1 MGTEGGAILNSICN
15 HHYIAELDGLRAFA
29 ILSVI
34 FYHFGFNWA
43 KGGFLG
49 VDIFFVLSGYLVT
62 SKILSSRENFK
73 IKTFWKHRLCR
84 ILPSAYLMITV
95 TVLCVVFFNH
105 RLLANLLGDT
115 ISSISYTT
123 NWWFIFHKL
132 SYFDSFGSPSPFKHM
147 WYLAVQEQFYILWPF
162 ILITG
167 IKIAK
172 KTNWIPKII
181 FIGALLS
188 AALMSM
194 LYNPDADLSR
204 IYYGTDTRAFELL
217 IGSFLAAVLA
227 NVKPFA
233 NRISIKGKKL
243 LVSISIITFSIFI
256 FSAVFIDEYNTF
268 LYRGGLFLFSINSA
282 LLIACVCHSKGILNN
297 ILSWKPLSW
306 IGTRSYEIYL
316 WHYPI
321 MVLSTPVYEINNP
334 SWLRV
339 FFQLAA
345 TCIIAE
351 LSYRFIEQPIH
362 KLGFHEYCNYI
373 VNNLFKGKSK
383 AHTKKISIIVSVLV
397 IISLAVGISCM
408 AKSKPNSEKAK
419 VYSSDISTAQ
429 ISEQNSSN
437 DKNTNMPA
445 KNSKLASSKQNSIN
459 SNKPNSVIPN
469 NIAASSSAPYKKI
482 LAIGDSVMIDI
493 TPALNKKYSN
503 IKIDGKVGRQMREAI
518 PLVSRYVR
526 FNSPD
531 KAVIIE
537 LGTNGYFTGKQI
549 DKLLD
554 SFSKSHI
561 FLINTRVPRTWES
574 TDNKILEEKAKE
586 RKNVSLIDWHSTAI
600 EHPEYFG
607 PDGVHLNLKGDE
619 ALVSLIDECLKTK

>member
-1 MGTEGGAILNSICN
+1 MSSISN
-15 HHYIAELDGLRAFA
+15 HHYITELDGLRAFA

-34 FYHFGFNWA
+34 FYHFGFDWA

-73 IKTFWKHRLCR
+73 IKTFWKHRICR

-95 TVLCVVFFNH
+95 TVLCVMFFNH

-162 ILITG
+162 ILIAG
-167 IKIAK
+167 MKITK
-172 KTNWIPKII
+172 KTGRLSKII

-188 AALMSM
+188 ASLMGI
-194 LYNPDADLSR
+194 LYNPDGDLSR

-227 NVKPFA
+227 NINLSDNKVFIIKKKP
-233 NRISIKGKKL
+233 L
-243 LVSISIITFSIFI
+243 ELISIITFSIFI
-256 FSAVFIDEYNTF
+256 FSTVFIDEYNTF
-268 LYRGGLFLFSINSA
+268 LYRGGLFLFSLNSA
-282 LLIACVCHSKGILNN
+282 LLIACVCHSRGILNH
-297 ILSWKPLSW
+297 ILSWKPLRW
-306 IGTRSYEIYL
+306 IGTRSYGIYL

-334 SWLRV
+334 SYSRV
-339 FFQLAA
+339 FFQLTV

-351 LSYRFIEQPIH
+351 LSYRFIEQPIR
-362 KLGFHEYCNYI
+362 KLGFKGYYNHLASNI
-373 VNNLFKGKSK
+373 FKGHSK
-383 AHTKKISIIVSVLV
+383 AHINKISIIVSILV

-408 AKSKPNSEKAK
+408 SKSKPNSEKVK
-419 VYSSDISTAQ
+419 VYSSDINTAQ
-429 ISEQNSSN
+429 ISEHKSSN
-437 DKNTNMPA
+437 DKSMNIPS
-445 KNSKLASSKQNSIN
+445 KNSKLTSSKQNSID
-459 SNKPNSVIPN
+459 SNKPNSAIPSN
-469 NIAASSSAPYKKI
+469 KAASSLTPYKKI

-503 IKIDGKVGRQMREAI
+503 IKIDGKVGRQMTEAI
-518 PLVSRYVR
+518 PLASRYIR
-526 FNSPD
+526 FNAPD

-537 LGTNGYFTGKQI
+537 LGTNGYFTDKQL

-554 SFSKSHI
+554 TFSKSHI
-561 FLINTRVPRTWES
+561 FLINTRVPRSWES
-574 TDNKILEEKAKE
+574 KDNKILEEKTEE
-586 RKNVSLIDWHSTAI
+586 RNNVNLVDWHSTAI

-619 ALVSLIDECLKTK
+619 ALVDLIDECLKTK

>member
-1 MGTEGGAILNSICN
+1 MNSICN
-15 HHYIAELDGLRAFA
+15 HHYITGLDGLRAFA

-34 FYHFGFNWA
+34 FYHFGFDWA

-73 IKTFWKHRLCR
+73 IRTFWKHRLCR

-95 TVLCVVFFNH
+95 TVLCVMFFNH

-162 ILITG
+162 LLIAG
-167 IKIAK
+167 MKITK
-172 KTNWIPKII
+172 KAGRLSKII

-194 LYNPDADLSR
+194 LYNPDGDLSR

-227 NVKPFA
+227 NMNLSDNKVFIIRKKP
-233 NRISIKGKKL
+233 L
-243 LVSISIITFSIFI
+243 ELISIITFSIFI
-256 FSAVFIDEYNTF
+256 FSTVFIDEYNTF
-268 LYRGGLFLFSINSA
+268 LYRGGLFLFSLNTA
-282 LLIACVCHSKGILNN
+282 LLIACVCHSRGILNH
-297 ILSWKPLSW
+297 ILSWKPLRW
-306 IGTRSYEIYL
+306 IGTRSYGIYL

-334 SWLRV
+334 SYSRV
-339 FFQLAA
+339 FFQLAV

-351 LSYRFIEQPIH
+351 LSYRFIEQPIR
-362 KLGFHEYCNYI
+362 KLGFKEYNNCL
-373 VNNLFKGKSK
+373 VNNLFKGKSMVH
-383 AHTKKISIIVSVLV
+383 AKKIPIIISVLV
-397 IISLAVGISCM
+397 VISLAIGISGM
-408 AKSKPNSEKAK
+408 AKIKSNSEKVK
-419 VYSSDISTAQ
+419 VHSSDINTAQ
-429 ISEQNSSN
+429 ISGH
-437 DKNTNMPA
+437 
-445 KNSKLASSKQNSIN
+445 KNSNGKNINASAGNNKLVPSKQSKVNSNKQNSVT
-459 SNKPNSVIPN
+459 SNNK
-469 NIAASSSAPYKKI
+469 AASSASAYKKI

-503 IKIDGKVGRQMREAI
+503 IKIDGKVGRQMTEAI
-518 PLVSRYVR
+518 PLASRYAR
-526 FNSPD
+526 FNAPD

-537 LGTNGYFTGKQI
+537 LGTNGYFTDKQM

-561 FLINTRVPRTWES
+561 FLINTRVPRSWES
-574 TDNKILEEKAKE
+574 EDNKILEEKAEE
-586 RKNVSLIDWHSTAI
+586 RKNVNLVDWHSTAI

-619 ALVSLIDECLKTK
+619 ALVSLIDECLKIK